1 MPHKVGKYIHML
13 VMKIFLIQL
22 DQGID
27 TKLDFLLVRRAK
39 DLVIFKER

>member
-22 DQGID
+22 DQGVD
-27 TKLDFLLVRRAK
+27 TKLDFFAGQACQRFG
-39 DLVIFKER
+39 DF